1 MSLKCPSTYRV
12 LCQWN
17 VPLLIMW
24 YVTETSLYLPCGMSL
39 KCPSTYRVICYWNVP
54 LIVWYITEMSLYVP
68 IVSPSL
74 INSCMHPLC
83 LSSPQWEAADTEIK
97 VPSGENTQLKRSP
110 FKAWSRSVYSHPARH
125 SLQQGISS
133 MFISSLLVHSSAFFP
148 NTSPDFFLCWL
159 WLTPV
164 PV

>member
-97 VPSGENTQLKRSP
+97 VPSGENTELKRSP
-110 FKAWSRSVYSHPARH
+110 FKALSRSVCSHTCYAYC
-125 SLQQGISS
+125 QGFLPCLFLPLRSIH
-133 MFISSLLVHSSAFFP
+133 LHFFE
-148 NTSPDFFLCWL
+148 NLSRFFLCWL